1 MWYSNCMDNDLDRN
15 QNNNLT
21 NNESPALHNAENVKD
36 QQTSM
41 ESSAAMG
48 PSFDKSM
55 DKNKAFKY
63 AVFYVIISVIAIFA
77 GVYIFAQ
84 GLSNRGNNFGNYS
97 AFLATEFL
105 VIGVI
110 YSSLLLAGSVLIQY
124 KKGRYH
130 FIDRAVKNS
139 PKAAFYAAIAVVI
152 FLTLL
157 WGSDRP
163 ITIFTLLLSPVAAF
177 ASALEVAN
185 RDSVWQYAI
194 NMSITDGKIEKKH
207 ALLYTIIYI
216 ILCLL
221 VPVFFAIV
229 VFDSR
234 DVLYAGA
241 GLVSLVEAIFPI
253 AAMIIGIFICISI
266 YWYQSGRYWIA
277 NYLVK
282 NGKLVNSFFTAIIF
296 YTIMSFLSPSAG
308 MEDRYSIIWL
318 PISLT
323 FLVLKLIVLVSPLVA
338 LAYVSWI
345 TVSCYVG
352 SRRTKPP
359 IEESVEK
366 RQPDYTEHYTN
377 QPLSY
382 KWIKPMIIA
391 IIAIVVLL
399 AMLIPLLIVI
409 G

>member
-1 MWYSNCMDNDLDRN
+1 M
-15 QNNNLT
+15 
-21 NNESPALHNAENVKD
+21 V
-36 QQTSM
+36 
-41 ESSAAMG
+41 
-48 PSFDKSM
+48 
-55 DKNKAFKY
+55 
-63 AVFYVIISVIAIFA
+63 
-77 GVYIFAQ
+77 
-84 GLSNRGNNFGNYS
+84 
-97 AFLATEFL
+97 FLA
-105 VIGVI
+105 
-110 YSSLLLAGSVLIQY
+110 
-124 KKGRYH
+124 
-130 FIDRAVKNS
+130 
-139 PKAAFYAAIAVVI
+139 
-152 FLTLL
+152 LL

-177 ASALEVAN
+177 ASALEIIN
-185 RDSVWQYAI
+185 EESVRRYAI

-241 GLVSLVEAIFPI
+241 GLASLVEVIFPI
-253 AAMIIGIFICISI
+253 AAMIIGMLICISI

-296 YTIMSFLSPSAG
+296 YTIMSFLSPSAD
-308 MEDRYSIIWL
+308 MEDKYSIIWL
-318 PISLT
+318 PISLM
-323 FLVLKLIVLVSPLVA
+323 FLFFKFIALISPLVA

-345 TVSCYVG
+345 TASCYIG
-352 SRRTKPP
+352 GRRIKS
-359 IEESVEK
+359 IEENVEK
-366 RQPDYTEHYTN
+366 RHLDYAEHYEN

-391 IIAIVVLL
+391 IIAILFLL
-399 AMLIPLLIVI
+399 AILIPLLIAI

>member
-1 MWYSNCMDNDLDRN
+1 MWYSNCMNNDLDRN

-21 NNESPALHNAENVKD
+21 NNESLTLSNAENVKD

-41 ESSAAMG
+41 ESSVVMG

-55 DKNKAFKY
+55 DKSKAFKY
-63 AVFYVIISVIAIFA
+63 AVFYVIVSVIAIFA
-77 GVYIFAQ
+77 GIYIFAQ
-84 GLSNRGNNFGNYS
+84 GLSNRGNNFENYS
-97 AFLATEFL
+97 VFLATEFL
-105 VIGVI
+105 SIGVI
-110 YSSLLLAGSVLIQY
+110 YSSLFLAGSVLVQY

-139 PKAAFYAAIAVVI
+139 PKAALYAAIAVVI

-157 WGSDRP
+157 WGYDRP

-185 RDSVWQYAI
+185 RDSVWQYAAI
-194 NMSITDGKIEKKH
+194 NMPITDGKIEKKH

-234 DVLYAGA
+234 DVLYAGLA
-241 GLVSLVEAIFPI
+241 SLVEAIFPI

-266 YWYQSGRYWIA
+266 YWYKSGRYWIV

-282 NGKLVNSFFTAIIF
+282 NGKVVNLFFTAIIF
-296 YTIMSFLSPSAG
+296 YTIMSFLSPSAD
-308 MEDRYSIIWL
+308 MEDKYSIMWL
-318 PISLT
+318 PVSLM
-323 FLVLKLIVLVSPLVA
+323 FWSLKLIVLVSPLVA

-352 SRRTKPP
+352 SRRTKP
-359 IEESVEK
+359 IEESMEK
-366 RQPDYTEHYTN
+366 RQPDYTEYYTN

-391 IIAIVVLL
+391 IIAIIVLI
-399 AMLIPLLIVI
+399 AILIPLLIAI

>member
-1 MWYSNCMDNDLDRN
+1 MNNDWYQN
-15 QNNNLT
+15 QNNNPT
-21 NNESPALHNAENVKD
+21 NNEPPTFPGTENAKD
-36 QQTSM
+36 QQTFVGSP
-41 ESSAAMG
+41 AAMNT
-48 PSFDKSM
+48 SFDKSM

-63 AVFYVIISVIAIFA
+63 VVFYVIISVIAIFA
-77 GVYIFAQ
+77 GVYIFVQ
-84 GLSNRGNNFGNYS
+84 GLSNRGNNFGNYI
-97 AFLATEFL
+97 AFLVAEL
-105 VIGVI
+105 LSIGVI
-110 YSSLLLAGSVLIQY
+110 YSSLFLAGSVLIQY

-157 WGSDRP
+157 WGYDRP
-163 ITIFTLLLSPVAAF
+163 MTIFTLLLSPVAAF

-185 RDSVWQYAI
+185 RDSVWQYAAI
-194 NMSITDGKIEKKH
+194 NMPITDGKIEKKH

-234 DVLYAGA
+234 DVLYAGLA
-241 GLVSLVEAIFPI
+241 SLVEAIFPI

-266 YWYQSGRYWIA
+266 YWYKSGRYWIV

-282 NGKLVNSFFTAIIF
+282 NGKVVNLFFTAIIF
-296 YTIMSFLSPSAG
+296 YTIMSFLSPSAD
-308 MEDRYSIIWL
+308 MEDKYSIMWL
-318 PISLT
+318 PVSLM
-323 FLVLKLIVLVSPLVA
+323 FRSLKLIVLVSPLVA

-352 SRRTKPP
+352 SCRTKP
-359 IEESVEK
+359 IEESMEK
-366 RQPDYTEHYTN
+366 RQPDYTEYYTN

-391 IIAIVVLL
+391 IIAIIVLL
-399 AMLIPLLIVI
+399 AMLIPLLIAI